1 VVKPA
6 VLVVLM
12 FALTAGCSLSPEKKG
27 YIESHAPEMRLSRG
41 QLRVWV
47 HDSVL
52 DCADRIEEAADQIQ
66 ARAREP
72 ELRRN
77 ALLWKINAIQAAFR
91 AASRRDPLG
100 SFVDLWIFCV
110 QMAEFFDDSGPGRY
124 AFGVHQA
131 LALATAQAMES
142 RMEAS
147 FSAAMKPEAVE
158 RRLREM
164 RDLVDRYAKTY
175 PVQNLYFRRE
185 PLSGHSSTAALP
197 EIEELGAA
205 FADIEQ
211 DLVTMQ
217 RILAAHLEY
226 LPTIARWEAELLLLD
241 EERTGI
247 LADSLSLLKEMEA
260 LLREVLTK
268 QIPEFVSGQT
278 TQVLSAVTKERT
290 AALDGIDEMRIGTLD
305 AVEHERKALTA
316 EIDRQRMATL
326 DVIQEERKA
335 VLREIHD
342 IARESTGSVLS
353 SGQGLIDHLVGRIA
367 LTGAALVVIVLIGGV
382 LVVAILHLRKA
393 RPAP

>member
-1 VVKPA
+1 MVKPA

-12 FALTAGCSLSPEKKG
+12 LALTAGCSLSPEKKG

-197 EIEELGAA
+197 EIEGLGAA

-268 QIPEFVSGQT
+268 QILEFVSGQT
-278 TQVLSAVTKERT
+278 TQVLSAVTKER
-290 AALDGIDEMRIGTLD
+290 
-305 AVEHERKALTA
+305 
-316 EIDRQRMATL
+316 RMATL